1 MSGEAFLDTNV
12 LIYAIQNDD
21 SRARRATELLAEGG
35 IVSVQVLNEFAS
47 TARRKLK
54 RSWAEIRVALG
65 LLRTLLPDVRPI
77 GVATHEAALALAD
90 GEGFSFYDAMIVASA
105 LEAGC
110 ITLWSEDMQDGR
122 VVGGRLTIRNPFRA
136 Q

>member
-1 MSGEAFLDTNV
+1 MNAEAFLDTNV
-12 LIYAIQNDD
+12 LIYATQTDD
-21 SRARRATELLAEGG
+21 ARAGRAAALLAEGG

-54 RSWAEIRVALG
+54 RSWAEIRAALRSF
-65 LLRTLLPDVRPI
+65 RTLLPDVRPI

-90 GEGFSFYDAMIVASA
+90 EEGFSFYDAMIVAAA

-110 ITLWSEDMQDGR
+110 TTLWSEDMQDGR
-122 VVGGRLTIRNPFRA
+122 VVVGRLTIRNPFA
-136 Q
+136 S